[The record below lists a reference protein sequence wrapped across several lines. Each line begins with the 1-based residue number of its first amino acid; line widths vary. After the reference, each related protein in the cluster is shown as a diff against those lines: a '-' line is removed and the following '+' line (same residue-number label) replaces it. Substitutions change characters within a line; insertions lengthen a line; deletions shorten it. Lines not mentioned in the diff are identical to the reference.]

1 MGEVQET
8 FPLGLQHLACS
19 TSSTS
24 ISSLIPHVCVCFTF
38 LLQMPETAK
47 VNNDFTCAFSFGITL
62 KEEGFS
68 TRAKEKGEVQ
78 STDPGSAGPYSKT
91 RSIANP
97 GPSQEGS

>member
-24 ISSLIPHVCVCFTF
+24 ISSLIPRVCVCFTF

-47 VNNDFTCAFSFGITL
+47 VNNDFTCAFIFKNKLNVPLDNCKLMVEGLGIFKMATFD
-62 KEEGFS
+62 EG
-68 TRAKEKGEVQ
+68 
-78 STDPGSAGPYSKT
+78 
-91 RSIANP
+91 
-97 GPSQEGS
+97 